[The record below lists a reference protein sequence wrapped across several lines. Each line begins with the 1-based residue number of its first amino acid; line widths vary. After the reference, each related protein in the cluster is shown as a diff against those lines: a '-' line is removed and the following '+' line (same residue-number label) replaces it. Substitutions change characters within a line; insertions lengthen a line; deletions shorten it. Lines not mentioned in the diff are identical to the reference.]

1 MTMISDNLIIFVPN
15 IVRAK
20 NNFVRT
26 RLSCFVKK
34 LIEANGY
41 KTTNDSSENYD
52 IIHFPSY
59 LDYIDNDYVI
69 KGKKRNKRFI
79 INGLTSV
86 EEFEKIENNTFRLK
100 KEVIEVYNEA
110 FTVIVFFETQKIALR
125 HLGITSPIQ
134 VIKPIGEKFKE
145 DTEIFKTSFASAY
158 GLQNSQK
165 YVINYGLYDSD
176 AFDDYANLARIMP
189 DLEFYYFGKKF
200 DSFLISKRYEDTK
213 RIPNLHFENLPPI
226 ELVDAMFYSSTLF
239 LVTTYHKID
248 CLYLI
253 DCMLNRIPI
262 VIKKNVFFEEMIE
275 NHAIEVDNF
284 DDFYN
289 SVRNILQNNKIEE
302 AYEYASKITYE
313 TEKGK
318 LARIY
323 EKYLK
328 L

>member
-1 MTMISDNLIIFVPN
+1 MMISDNLIIFVPN

-189 DLEFYYFGKKF
+189 DLEFYYIG
-200 DSFLISKRYEDTK
+200 
-213 RIPNLHFENLPPI
+213 
-226 ELVDAMFYSSTLF
+226 
-239 LVTTYHKID
+239 
-248 CLYLI
+248 
-253 DCMLNRIPI
+253 
-262 VIKKNVFFEEMIE
+262 
-275 NHAIEVDNF
+275 
-284 DDFYN
+284 
-289 SVRNILQNNKIEE
+289 
-302 AYEYASKITYE
+302 
-313 TEKGK
+313 
-318 LARIY
+318 
-323 EKYLK
+323 
-328 L
+328 

>member
-1 MTMISDNLIIFVPN
+1 MPN
-15 IVRAK
+15 
-20 NNFVRT
+20 
-26 RLSCFVKK
+26 
-34 LIEANGY
+34 
-41 KTTNDSSENYD
+41 
-52 IIHFPSY
+52 
-59 LDYIDNDYVI
+59 
-69 KGKKRNKRFI
+69 
-79 INGLTSV
+79 
-86 EEFEKIENNTFRLK
+86 
-100 KEVIEVYNEA
+100 
-110 FTVIVFFETQKIALR
+110 
-125 HLGITSPIQ
+125 
-134 VIKPIGEKFKE
+134 
-145 DTEIFKTSFASAY
+145 
-158 GLQNSQK
+158 
-165 YVINYGLYDSD
+165 
-176 AFDDYANLARIMP
+176 
-189 DLEFYYFGKKF
+189 LEFYYFGKKF

-239 LVTTYHKID
+239 LVTTNHKID
-248 CLYLI
+248 CLYLM